1 MPFSSKLGIDDS
13 VSNFVVYWPGF
24 GRELAFA
31 VLTRTEDVK
40 RVDGRTIVC
49 STNGS

>member
-1 MPFSSKLGIDDS
+1 MPFESKLGIDDS
-13 VSNFVVYWPGF
+13 VSNVIYFWPGL
-24 GRELAFA
+24 GRAPAFA

-40 RVDGRTIVC
+40 RVDGRTMVG